1 MSNLLLSNTINDE
14 NKNNTVVYFDNSDLF
29 INKLKSLPL
38 LSKSTN
44 LLINTG
50 NIVSSNRIKKKS
62 NLISNDEIYECIQTS
77 LVNWLLNS
85 NETKIQVR
93 ERRVN

>member
-1 MSNLLLSNTINDE
+1 MFST
-14 NKNNTVVYFDNSDLF
+14 YFDESE
-29 INKLKSLPL
+29 INKLKSIPL

-44 LLINTG
+44 LLINSG

-62 NLISNDEIYECIQTS
+62 NLISNDEIYECIQSS

-85 NETKIQVR
+85 DHSKIQVYI
-93 ERRVN
+93 